1 MLTLPI
7 TEITKIKVEP
17 GDVVVVKSAKVMA
30 PSHRDSLAAKLRDLL
45 PGAEIVVL
53 DEGMSIEAVK
63 PGADAAPKKPAGRRA
78 TSKKTA
84 KP

>member
-17 GDVVVVKSAKVMA
+17 GDVVVVKSAKFMQQKHA
-30 PSHRDSLAAKLRDLL
+30 DTLKQRIGDLL
-45 PGAEIVVL
+45 PGAKVIVL
-53 DEGMSIEAVK
+53 DPDVSISVMQPPAGDPPE
-63 PGADAAPKKPAGRRA
+63 KPAGRRA

-84 KP
+84 QP